1 MLTNVK
7 IPIFRKGDL
16 DASIGVFFDGFSKVI
31 VTIAILM
38 GTFGLDSQTVFGVMM
53 PGVLVSALVLH
64 GGLWLYYRRIAAQRQ
79 DPNLTAI
86 PGGLQAGRM
95 FIWLFSI
102 MLPIYTS
109 TGDAVLAFRA
119 GVLAHFISGAIF
131 VVGAFVVPLLLKIV
145 PAGALFG
152 SLAGGAMA
160 FLVLQSMNGVLA
172 MPLVGWLSLMVLF
185 VIYLGKVED
194 MANAISFLSGQESG
208 FITGEIMHVC
218 GGSLI

>member
-131 VVGAFVVPLLLKIV
+131 VVGAFVGLLVGCVFVFIIDNKWLSVSITNLVALALTLVGMIHSPGLLFTAAYAPDSGFIAAYIV
-145 PAGALFG
+145 L
-152 SLAGGAMA
+152 SIV
-160 FLVLQSMNGVLA
+160 FLVLHLIHFNQSA
-172 MPLVGWLSLMVLF
+172 H
-185 VIYLGKVED
+185 KQAD
-194 MANAISFLSGQESG
+194 
-208 FITGEIMHVC
+208 
-218 GGSLI
+218 